1 MEIKEGLAFDD
12 VLLVPKKS
20 SVVSR
25 KEVSTETF
33 LTRKIKLNIPI
44 VAANMDS
51 VCEATMA
58 IALARE
64 GGIGIVHRFL
74 PIEKQVE
81 KVLRVKR
88 AESIEIEN
96 PFTVFPD
103 STLHDVKK
111 IMDEHGVHSILVVNT
126 ERKLKGILT
135 SRDIRFEKDFSKK
148 LLQGIF
154 DHKKNIEA
162 EIQESAPEWP
172 LNRIA
177 AIDRA
182 ILELG
187 VYELLYEEEIPP
199 LVTIN
204 ECVELAK
211 EMGNENSHKF
221 VNGVLSTIM
230 HKHNKNEK
238 KI

>member
-1 MEIKEGLAFDD
+1 MASHRHLSRTIVVQTIFAWEFRANDPMEILAY
-12 VLLVPKKS
+12 L
-20 SVVSR
+20 
-25 KEVSTETF
+25 
-33 LTRKIKLNIPI
+33 
-44 VAANMDS
+44 MD
-51 VCEATMA
+51 EF
-58 IALARE
+58 
-64 GGIGIVHRFL
+64 G
-74 PIEKQVE
+74 E
-81 KVLRVKR
+81 KV
-88 AESIEIEN
+88 E
-96 PFTVFPD
+96 
-103 STLHDVKK
+103 
-111 IMDEHGVHSILVVNT
+111 
-126 ERKLKGILT
+126 
-135 SRDIRFEKDFSKK
+135 EKDFSKK